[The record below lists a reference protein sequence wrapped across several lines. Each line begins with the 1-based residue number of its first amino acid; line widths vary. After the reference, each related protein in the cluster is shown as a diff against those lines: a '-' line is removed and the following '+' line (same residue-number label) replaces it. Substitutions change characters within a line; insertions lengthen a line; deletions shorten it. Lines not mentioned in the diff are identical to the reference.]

1 MKIAVVV
8 DSINVDDS
16 SGSKANVAIINNLA
30 LAGFEVCVYHY
41 TRRNIQ
47 IEGILCKEISE
58 IKFSPFYFL
67 SRLQRVLW
75 RNFTINVASFLEG
88 IFGFSFTFF
97 NDVNSIKRAL
107 LEMDLKPDLVLTL
120 SKGASFRPHYAVLK
134 LPQFHDK
141 WMAYIH
147 DPYPF
152 HCYPR
157 PYDWV
162 ESSYKQKD
170 IFFKEVSEKARY
182 SSFQSL
188 LLKEWMG
195 SYFPNFLKTG
205 VIIPH
210 QNFDYNTTSCDVPSY
225 FDETKFNL
233 IHAGNL
239 LQQRSPEGLVNAFK
253 LFLEQNP
260 LAKNDARLF
269 FIGRAHELHLIFFEE
284 VIIPEIYFLNESVSF
299 EIVYNLQ
306 KKASVNII
314 LEAKAA
320 VSPFLP
326 GKFPHCI
333 EANKIILSLA
343 PYLSETRR
351 LLGNDYPYWSEADD
365 VEKIANRIESL
376 YQLWKQNPNNLVLNR
391 FDLEEYLSATHLKF
405 VIDELKN
412 NAS

>member
-182 SSFQSL
+182 SSFPSL

>member
-30 LAGFEVCVYHY
+30 LAGFEVYVYHY
-41 TRRNIQ
+41 TRRNIK

-67 SRLQRVLW
+67 SRLQRILW
-75 RNFTINVASFLEG
+75 RNFTINIASFLEG

-107 LEMDLKPDLVLTL
+107 LEMDFKPDLVLTL

-141 WMAYIH
+141 WIAYIH

-162 ESSYKQKD
+162 ESSYKQKE

-182 SSFQSL
+182 SSFPSL

-195 SYFPNFLKTG
+195 SYFSNFLKTG

-306 KKASVNII
+306 KKASINII

-333 EANKIILSLA
+333 EANKMILSLA

-365 VEKIANRIESL
+365 VEKIANCIETL
-376 YQLWKQNPNNLVLNR
+376 YRLWKQNPNNLVLNR
-391 FDLEEYLSATHLKF
+391 SDLEEYLSATHLKF